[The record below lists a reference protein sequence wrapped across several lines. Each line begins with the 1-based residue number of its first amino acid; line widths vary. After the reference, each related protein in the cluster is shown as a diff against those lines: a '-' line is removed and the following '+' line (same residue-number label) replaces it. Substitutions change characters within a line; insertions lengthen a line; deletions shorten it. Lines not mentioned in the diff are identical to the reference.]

1 MVADCILKSGQKREP
16 VSPDEVLQALDYF
29 NIPETLWPEGLIAAL
44 AVSQK
49 YDMEAAT
56 IMDTVKGKVMATA
69 KDNTH
74 FDITQQYYVY
84 RNTLQ
89 AFGLTTDCLEV
100 SRLEWSRLLL
110 QLPQPLKERIQALA
124 DKAFLQVHFNP
135 KTKSDLNYLP
145 TADALDSA
153 WSFTIKVY
161 SLSTEISS
169 KGFKSTSDC
178 C

>member
-1 MVADCILKSGQKREP
+1 VVADCILKSGQKREP

-44 AVSQK
+44 AVSQR

-56 IMDTVKGKVMATA
+56 IMDTVKGKVMAVA
-69 KDNTH
+69 KDKTD

-84 RNTLQ
+84 TNTLQ
-89 AFGLTTDCLEV
+89 AFDLKTARLDYV
-100 SRLEWSRLLL
+100 SWSRILL

-124 DKAFLQVHFNP
+124 DKAFLQVQFNP
-135 KTKSDLNYLP
+135 KTKSDPFYPL
-145 TADALDSA
+145 TADELDSA

-169 KGFKSTSDC
+169 KGFKSTTDC